1 MTRRK
6 ISMKVIVP
14 EIACY
19 LCPETGLEYW
29 QRKNFGQLHFKSN
42 TFNTIC
48 NVIGY
53 VRICDR
59 LD

>member
-1 MTRRK
+1 
-6 ISMKVIVP
+6 MKVIVP